1 MLFAKKKVLLYKKGV
16 IYLFISFFC
25 RNFAG
30 EFRNYN
36 KESNK
41 KMKKFLFIILI
52 TFLASPIANAQAMSD
67 DAVMEYVKKG
77 VKEGKSQQQ
86 LYKELMVK
94 GVTTTQLQRIK
105 DNYDRQKENRI
116 AKKGNDDVDT
126 QRVNPETRDDVA
138 PAQSDNMRLDVPEDT
153 IKVFGRDIFRNANLT
168 FEPSLNIAT
177 PVNYRLGP
185 GDQLQIEVWGAS
197 EANITQKV
205 TPDGYISIPD
215 IGPVNVNGLT
225 VQAATNRIKAKLSQ
239 IYSGMASSNVNLSTN
254 VKVSLGQIRTIQ
266 VNIMGE
272 VARPGTY
279 ALSSF
284 STVFHALYKAGGI
297 SQLGSLR
304 NIKVVRGGR
313 TVATVDVYDYIING
327 RSHSDIRLQ
336 EGDVILAS
344 PYEALVLIKG
354 NVRRPM
360 YYEMKNSESIRTLI
374 NYAGGFSNDAYTTA
388 VTVNRNNA
396 KERTVCTVDDMSFGV
411 FKVKDGD
418 EVSVG
423 AILDRYDNRIEIKGA
438 VYRPGFYELGK
449 NIQTVKELIEKADG
463 LLEDAFTNRAVLHR
477 ENPDKTLEV
486 ISLNVK
492 AILDGTEADITL
504 QKNDV
509 LFIPSKYDL
518 EAKGTLEILGEVYSP
533 GTFPYAA
540 NTKLEDLIIMAG
552 GMTESASKVRVDVTR
567 RINDPSSTKKQ
578 KEISKTFSFSVKD
591 GFVVEGEPG
600 FVLEPYDQVFVRRSP
615 GYAPKVNV
623 TVSGEVE
630 FEGDYPLNVRNERL
644 SDVIKK
650 AGGLTEFAYIEGAR
664 LERQMTPE
672 EYKQAQELMAIIQS
686 NNRIEGNDSIIV
698 TEVSRTYPIGI
709 DLARIMANPHS
720 PIDPVLQDGDVI
732 VIPQYMTTV
741 SVSGSVRKPNSVVYD
756 PDMKLKHYISEAGG
770 YAERARKSGTFIL
783 YPNGHIKELGK
794 RAKASEIMG
803 GSKIIVPQKGRSQW
817 NLGTTLSTIT
827 TSVSML
833 AVIASLVNTMK

>member
-1 MLFAKKKVLLYKKGV
+1 MKRIWILFFFALLA
-16 IYLFISFFC
+16 
-25 RNFAG
+25 AG
-30 EFRNYN
+30 G
-36 KESNK
+36 
-41 KMKKFLFIILI
+41 
-52 TFLASPIANAQAMSD
+52 ANAQAMSD
-67 DAVMEYVKKG
+67 DEVISYVKNA
-77 VKEGKSQQQ
+77 VNQGKSQQTI
-86 LYKELMVK
+86 YKEVVAR
-94 GVTTTQLQRIK
+94 GVSTSQLQRIK
-105 DNYDRQKENRI
+105 DKYEQQKEN
-116 AKKGNDDVDT
+116 AVVKKSNKNVDT
-126 QRVNPETRDDVA
+126 QRVNPEQAEDKA
-138 PAQSDNMRLDVPEDT
+138 PAQSNDMTVDGPEGG
-153 IKVFGRDIFRNANLT
+153 IKVFGRDIFRTANLT
-168 FEPSLNIAT
+168 FEPSMNIAT

-185 GDQLQIEVWGAS
+185 GDELQIEVWGAS
-197 EANITQKV
+197 ETNITQKV
-205 TPDGYISIPD
+205 SPDGYISIPNV
-215 IGPVNVNGLT
+215 GPVNVNGLT

-239 IYSGMASSNVNLSTN
+239 IYSGLASSNVNLSTH

-284 STVFHALYKAGGI
+284 STVFHALYKAGGM
-297 SQLGSLR
+297 SKMGSLR

-344 PYEALVLIKG
+344 PYDALVLIKG
-354 NVRRPM
+354 KVKRPM
-360 YYEMKNSESIRTLI
+360 YYEMKSSESIRTLI
-374 NYAGGFSNDAYTTA
+374 GFAGGFSNDAYRGA
-388 VTVNRNNA
+388 VTVDRNNT
-396 KERTVCTVDDMSFGV
+396 KERTVATVDDMNYGV

-418 EVSVG
+418 VVSVG
-423 AILDRYDNRIEIKGA
+423 EILDRYDNRIEVKGA
-438 VYRPGFYELGK
+438 VYRPGYYELGK
-449 NIQTVKELIEKADG
+449 DIQTVKDLIEKADG
-463 LLEDAFTNRAVLHR
+463 LLEYAFTNRAVLHR
-477 ENPDKTLEV
+477 ENDDKTLEV

-492 AILDGTEADITL
+492 AIIDGTEADVTL
-504 QKNDV
+504 HKNDV

-518 EAKGTLEILGEVYSP
+518 EQKGTLEIRGEVYKP
-533 GTFPYAA
+533 NVFPYAA

-552 GMTESASKVRVDVTR
+552 GLTESASTVRVDVTR
-567 RINDPSSTKKQ
+567 RIIDRKGTKKQ
-578 KEISKTFSFSVKD
+578 KEIAQTFSFGVKD

-615 GYAPKVNV
+615 GYSEKVNV

-630 FEGDYPLNVRNERL
+630 FEGDYSLNVRNERL
-644 SDVIKK
+644 SDVLEK

-672 EYKQAQELMAIIQS
+672 EYKQAQELMDMVAS
-686 NNRIEGNDSIIV
+686 NNKISGNDSIV
-698 TEVSRTYPIGI
+698 VPQVSRTYPVGI
-709 DLARIMANPHS
+709 DLKEILANPHS
-720 PIDPVLQDGDVI
+720 AIDPVLQDGDVI

-756 PDMKLKHYISEAGG
+756 PKMKLKDYISEAGG

-783 YPNGHIKELGK
+783 YPNGHIKELG
-794 RAKASEIMG
+794 RNASAKDIIG
-803 GSKIIVPQKGRSQW
+803 GSKIVVPQKGRSQW

-833 AVIASLVNTMK
+833 AVIASLINTMK

>member
-1 MLFAKKKVLLYKKGV
+1 MKRIWILFFFALLA
-16 IYLFISFFC
+16 
-25 RNFAG
+25 AG
-30 EFRNYN
+30 G
-36 KESNK
+36 
-41 KMKKFLFIILI
+41 
-52 TFLASPIANAQAMSD
+52 ANAQAMSD
-67 DAVMEYVKKG
+67 DEVISYVKNA
-77 VKEGKSQQQ
+77 VNQGKSQQTI
-86 LYKELMVK
+86 YKEVVAR
-94 GVTTTQLQRIK
+94 GVSTSQLQRIK
-105 DNYDRQKENRI
+105 DKYEQQKEN
-116 AKKGNDDVDT
+116 AVVKKSNKNVDT
-126 QRVNPETRDDVA
+126 QRVNPEQAEDKA
-138 PAQSDNMRLDVPEDT
+138 PAQSNDMTVDGPEGG
-153 IKVFGRDIFRNANLT
+153 IKVFGRDIFRTANLT
-168 FEPSLNIAT
+168 FEPSMNIAT

-215 IGPVNVNGLT
+215 VGPVNVNGLT

-239 IYSGMASSNVNLSTN
+239 IYSGLASSNVNLSTH

-284 STVFHALYKAGGI
+284 STVFHALYKAGGM
-297 SQLGSLR
+297 SKMGSLR

-344 PYEALVLIKG
+344 PYDALVLIKG
-354 NVRRPM
+354 KVKRPM
-360 YYEMKNSESIRTLI
+360 YYEMKSSESIRTLI
-374 NYAGGFSNDAYTTA
+374 GFAGGFSNDAYRGA
-388 VTVNRNNA
+388 VTVDRNNT
-396 KERTVCTVDDMSFGV
+396 KERTVATVDDMNYGV

-418 EVSVG
+418 VVSVG
-423 AILDRYDNRIEIKGA
+423 EILDRYDNRIEVKGA
-438 VYRPGFYELGK
+438 VYRPGYYELGK
-449 NIQTVKELIEKADG
+449 DIQTVKDLIEKADG
-463 LLEDAFTNRAVLHR
+463 LLEYAFTNRAVLHR
-477 ENPDKTLEV
+477 ENDDKTLEV

-492 AILDGTEADITL
+492 AIIDGTEADVTL
-504 QKNDV
+504 HKNDV

-518 EAKGTLEILGEVYSP
+518 EQKGTLEIRGEVYKP
-533 GTFPYAA
+533 NVFPYAA
-540 NTKLEDLIIMAG
+540 NTKLQDLIIMAG
-552 GMTESASKVRVDVTR
+552 GLTESASTVRVDVTR
-567 RINDPSSTKKQ
+567 RIIDRKGTKKQ
-578 KEISKTFSFSVKD
+578 KEIAQTFSFGVKD

-615 GYAPKVNV
+615 GYSEKVNV

-630 FEGDYPLNVRNERL
+630 FEGDYSLNVRNERL
-644 SDVIKK
+644 SDVLEK

-672 EYKQAQELMAIIQS
+672 EYKQAQELMDMVAS
-686 NNRIEGNDSIIV
+686 NNKISGNDSIV
-698 TEVSRTYPIGI
+698 VPQVSRTYPVGI
-709 DLARIMANPHS
+709 DLKEILANPHS
-720 PIDPVLQDGDVI
+720 AIDPVLQDGDVI

-756 PDMKLKHYISEAGG
+756 PKMKLKDYISEAGG

-783 YPNGHIKELGK
+783 YPNGHIKELG
-794 RAKASEIMG
+794 RNASAKDIMG

-817 NLGTTLSTIT
+817 NLATTLTSVT

-833 AVIASLVNTMK
+833 AVIATLINAMK

>member
-1 MLFAKKKVLLYKKGV
+1 MKRIWILFFFALLA
-16 IYLFISFFC
+16 
-25 RNFAG
+25 AG
-30 EFRNYN
+30 G
-36 KESNK
+36 
-41 KMKKFLFIILI
+41 
-52 TFLASPIANAQAMSD
+52 ANAQAMSD
-67 DAVMEYVKKG
+67 DEVISYVKNA
-77 VKEGKSQQQ
+77 VNQGKSQQTI
-86 LYKELMVK
+86 YKEVVAR
-94 GVTTTQLQRIK
+94 GVSTSQLQRIK
-105 DNYDRQKENRI
+105 DKYEQQKEN
-116 AKKGNDDVDT
+116 AVVKKSNKNVDT
-126 QRVNPETRDDVA
+126 QRVNPEQAEDKA
-138 PAQSDNMRLDVPEDT
+138 PAQSNDMTVDGPEGG
-153 IKVFGRDIFRNANLT
+153 IKVFGRDIFRTANLT
-168 FEPSLNIAT
+168 FEPSMNIAT

-197 EANITQKV
+197 ETNITQKV
-205 TPDGYISIPD
+205 SPDGYISIPNV
-215 IGPVNVNGLT
+215 GPVNVNGLT

-239 IYSGMASSNVNLSTN
+239 IYSGLASSNVNLSTH

-284 STVFHALYKAGGI
+284 STVFHALYKAGGM
-297 SQLGSLR
+297 SKMGSLR

-344 PYEALVLIKG
+344 PYDALVLIKG
-354 NVRRPM
+354 KVKRPM
-360 YYEMKNSESIRTLI
+360 YYEMKSSESIRTLI
-374 NYAGGFSNDAYTTA
+374 GFAGGFSNDAYRGA
-388 VTVNRNNA
+388 VTVDRNNT
-396 KERTVCTVDDMSFGV
+396 KERTVATVDDMNYGV

-418 EVSVG
+418 VVSVG
-423 AILDRYDNRIEIKGA
+423 EILDRYDNRIEVKGA
-438 VYRPGFYELGK
+438 VYRPGYYELGK
-449 NIQTVKELIEKADG
+449 DIQTVKDLIEKADG
-463 LLEDAFTNRAVLHR
+463 LLEYAFTNRAVLHR
-477 ENPDKTLEV
+477 ENDDKTLEV

-492 AILDGTEADITL
+492 AIIDGTEADVTL
-504 QKNDV
+504 HKNDV

-518 EAKGTLEILGEVYSP
+518 EQKGTLEIRGEVYKP
-533 GTFPYAA
+533 NVFPYAA

-552 GMTESASKVRVDVTR
+552 GLTESASTVRVDVTR
-567 RINDPSSTKKQ
+567 RIIDRKGTKKQ
-578 KEISKTFSFSVKD
+578 KEIAQTFSFGVKD

-615 GYAPKVNV
+615 GYSEKVNV

-630 FEGDYPLNVRNERL
+630 FEGDYSLNVRNERL
-644 SDVIKK
+644 SDVLEK

-672 EYKQAQELMAIIQS
+672 EYKQAQELMDMVAS
-686 NNRIEGNDSIIV
+686 NNKVSGNDSIV
-698 TEVSRTYPIGI
+698 VPQVSRTYPVGI
-709 DLARIMANPHS
+709 DLKEILANPHS
-720 PIDPVLQDGDVI
+720 AIDPVLQDGDVI

-756 PDMKLKHYISEAGG
+756 PKMKLKDYISEAGG

-783 YPNGHIKELGK
+783 YPNGHIKELG
-794 RAKASEIMG
+794 RNASAKDIMG
-803 GSKIIVPQKGRSQW
+803 GSKIVVPQKGRSQW

-833 AVIASLVNTMK
+833 AVIASLINTMK

>member
-1 MLFAKKKVLLYKKGV
+1 MKRIWILFFFALLA
-16 IYLFISFFC
+16 
-25 RNFAG
+25 AG
-30 EFRNYN
+30 G
-36 KESNK
+36 
-41 KMKKFLFIILI
+41 
-52 TFLASPIANAQAMSD
+52 ANAQAMSD
-67 DAVMEYVKKG
+67 DEVISYVKNA
-77 VKEGKSQQQ
+77 VNQGKSQQTI
-86 LYKELMVK
+86 YKEVVAR
-94 GVTTTQLQRIK
+94 GVSTSQLQRIK
-105 DNYDRQKENRI
+105 DKYEQQKEN
-116 AKKGNDDVDT
+116 AVVKKSNKNVDT
-126 QRVNPETRDDVA
+126 QRVNPEQAEDKA
-138 PAQSDNMRLDVPEDT
+138 PAQSNDMTVDGPEGG
-153 IKVFGRDIFRNANLT
+153 IKVFGRDIFRTANLT
-168 FEPSLNIAT
+168 FEPSMNIAT

-185 GDQLQIEVWGAS
+185 GDELQIEVWGAS

-205 TPDGYISIPD
+205 SPDGYISIPNV
-215 IGPVNVNGLT
+215 GPVNVNGLT

-239 IYSGMASSNVNLSTN
+239 IYSGLASSNVNLSTN

-284 STVFHALYKAGGI
+284 STVFHALYKAGGM
-297 SQLGSLR
+297 SKMGSLR

-344 PYEALVLIKG
+344 PYDALVLIKG
-354 NVRRPM
+354 KVKRPM
-360 YYEMKNSESIRTLI
+360 YYEMKSSESIRTLI
-374 NYAGGFSNDAYTTA
+374 GFAGGFSNDAYRGA
-388 VTVNRNNA
+388 VTVDRNNT
-396 KERTVCTVDDMSFGV
+396 KERTVATVDDMNYGV

-418 EVSVG
+418 VVSVG
-423 AILDRYDNRIEIKGA
+423 EILDRYDNRIEVKGA
-438 VYRPGFYELGK
+438 VYRPGYYELGK
-449 NIQTVKELIEKADG
+449 DIQTVKDLIEKADG
-463 LLEDAFTNRAVLHR
+463 LLEYAFTNRAVLHR
-477 ENPDKTLEV
+477 ENDDKTLEV

-492 AILDGTEADITL
+492 AIIDGTEADVTL
-504 QKNDV
+504 HKNDV

-518 EAKGTLEILGEVYSP
+518 EQKGTLEIRGEVYKP
-533 GTFPYAA
+533 NVFPYAA

-552 GMTESASKVRVDVTR
+552 GLTESASTVRVDVTR
-567 RINDPSSTKKQ
+567 RIIDRKETKKQ
-578 KEISKTFSFSVKD
+578 KEIAQTFSFGVKD

-615 GYAPKVNV
+615 GYSEKVNV

-630 FEGDYPLNVRNERL
+630 FEGDYSLNVRNERL
-644 SDVIKK
+644 SDVLEK

-672 EYKQAQELMAIIQS
+672 EYKQAQELMDMVAS
-686 NNRIEGNDSIIV
+686 NNKVSGNDSIV
-698 TEVSRTYPIGI
+698 VPQVSRTYPVGI
-709 DLARIMANPHS
+709 DLKEILANPHS
-720 PIDPVLQDGDVI
+720 AIDPVLQDGDVI

-756 PDMKLKHYISEAGG
+756 PKMKLKDYISEAGG

-783 YPNGHIKELGK
+783 YPNGHIKELG
-794 RAKASEIMG
+794 RNASAKDIMG

-817 NLGTTLSTIT
+817 NLATTLTSVT

-833 AVIASLVNTMK
+833 AVIATLINAMK

>member
-1 MLFAKKKVLLYKKGV
+1 MKRIWILFFFALLA
-16 IYLFISFFC
+16 
-25 RNFAG
+25 AG
-30 EFRNYN
+30 G
-36 KESNK
+36 
-41 KMKKFLFIILI
+41 
-52 TFLASPIANAQAMSD
+52 ANAQAMSD
-67 DAVMEYVKKG
+67 DEVISYVKNA
-77 VKEGKSQQQ
+77 VNQGKSQQTI
-86 LYKELMVK
+86 YKEVVAR
-94 GVTTTQLQRIK
+94 GVSTSQLQRIK
-105 DNYDRQKENRI
+105 DKYEQQKEN
-116 AKKGNDDVDT
+116 AVTSKSNQNVDT
-126 QRVNPETRDDVA
+126 QRVNPEQAEDKA
-138 PAQSDNMRLDVPEDT
+138 PAQSNDMNVDGPEGG
-153 IKVFGRDIFRNANLT
+153 IKVFGRDIFRTANLT
-168 FEPSLNIAT
+168 FEPSMNIAT

-197 EANITQKV
+197 ETNITQKV
-205 TPDGYISIPD
+205 SPDGYISIPNV
-215 IGPVNVNGLT
+215 GPVNVNGLT

-239 IYSGMASSNVNLSTN
+239 IYSGLASSNVNLSTH

-284 STVFHALYKAGGI
+284 STVFHALYKAGGM
-297 SQLGSLR
+297 SKMGSLR

-344 PYEALVLIKG
+344 PYDALVLIKG
-354 NVRRPM
+354 KVKRPM
-360 YYEMKNSESIRTLI
+360 YYEMKSSESIRTLI
-374 NYAGGFSNDAYTTA
+374 GFAGGFSNDAYRGA
-388 VTVNRNNA
+388 VTVDRNNT
-396 KERTVCTVDDMSFGV
+396 KERTVATVDDMNYGV

-418 EVSVG
+418 VVSVG
-423 AILDRYDNRIEIKGA
+423 EILDRYDNRIEVKGA
-438 VYRPGFYELGK
+438 VYRPGYYELGK
-449 NIQTVKELIEKADG
+449 DIQTVKDLIEKADG
-463 LLEDAFTNRAVLHR
+463 LLEYAFTNRAVLHR
-477 ENPDKTLEV
+477 ENDDKTLEV

-492 AILDGTEADITL
+492 AIIDGTEADVTL
-504 QKNDV
+504 RKNDV

-518 EAKGTLEILGEVYSP
+518 EQKGTLEIRGEVYKP
-533 GTFPYAA
+533 NVFPYAA

-552 GMTESASKVRVDVTR
+552 GLTESASTVRVDVTR
-567 RINDPSSTKKQ
+567 RIIDRKGTKKQ
-578 KEISKTFSFSVKD
+578 KEIAQTFSFGVKD

-615 GYAPKVNV
+615 GYSEKVNV

-630 FEGDYPLNVRNERL
+630 FEGDYSLNVRNERL
-644 SDVIKK
+644 SDVLEK

-672 EYKQAQELMAIIQS
+672 EYKQAQELMDMVAS
-686 NNRIEGNDSIIV
+686 NNKVSGNDSIV
-698 TEVSRTYPIGI
+698 VPQVSRTYPVGI
-709 DLARIMANPHS
+709 DLKEILANPHS
-720 PIDPVLQDGDVI
+720 AIDPVLQDGDVI

-756 PDMKLKHYISEAGG
+756 PKMKLKDYISEAGG

-783 YPNGHIKELGK
+783 YPNGHIKELG
-794 RAKASEIMG
+794 RKASAKDIIG

-817 NLGTTLSTIT
+817 NLGTTLTSIT

-833 AVIASLVNTMK
+833 AVIASLINATK

>member
-1 MLFAKKKVLLYKKGV
+1 MMKRIWILFFFALL
-16 IYLFISFFC
+16 
-25 RNFAG
+25 A
-30 EFRNYN
+30 
-36 KESNK
+36 
-41 KMKKFLFIILI
+41 
-52 TFLASPIANAQAMSD
+52 ASGANAQAMSD
-67 DAVMEYVKKG
+67 DEVMSYVKNAASQ
-77 VKEGKSQQQ
+77 GKSQQTI
-86 LYKELMVK
+86 YRELVVR
-94 GVTTTQLQRIK
+94 GVSTSQLQRLK
-105 DNYDRQKENRI
+105 AKYEQQKANAVARR
-116 AKKGNDDVDT
+116 GNDSVDT
-126 QRVNPETRDDVA
+126 QRVNTE
-138 PAQSDNMRLDVPEDT
+138 LDEVRTKQNDYPRIEDEQDS

-168 FEPSLNIAT
+168 FEPSMNIAT

-215 IGPVNVNGLT
+215 VGPVNVNGLT

-239 IYSGMASSNVNLSTN
+239 IYSGMNSSNVNLSTH

-284 STVFHALYKAGGI
+284 STVFHALYKAGGM
-297 SQLGSLR
+297 SKMGSLR

-344 PYEALVLIKG
+344 PYDALVLIKG
-354 NVRRPM
+354 KVKRPM
-360 YYEMKNSESIRTLI
+360 YYEMKSSESIRTLI
-374 NYAGGFSNDAYTTA
+374 GFAGGFSNDAYRGA
-388 VTVNRNNA
+388 VTVDRNNT
-396 KERTVCTVDDMSFGV
+396 KERTVATVDDMNYGV

-418 EVSVG
+418 VVSVG
-423 AILDRYDNRIEIKGA
+423 EILDRYDNRIEVKGA
-438 VYRPGFYELGK
+438 VYRPGYYELGK
-449 NIQTVKELIEKADG
+449 DIQTVKDLIEKADG
-463 LLEDAFTNRAVLHR
+463 LLEYAFTNRAVLHR
-477 ENPDKTLEV
+477 ENDDKTLEV

-492 AILDGTEADITL
+492 AIIDGTEADVTL
-504 QKNDV
+504 HKNDV

-518 EAKGTLEILGEVYSP
+518 EQKGTLEIRGEVYKP
-533 GTFPYAA
+533 NVFPYAA

-552 GMTESASKVRVDVTR
+552 GLTESASTVRVDVTR
-567 RINDPSSTKKQ
+567 RIIDRKGTKKQ
-578 KEISKTFSFSVKD
+578 KEIAQTFSFGVKD

-615 GYAPKVNV
+615 GYSEKVNV

-630 FEGDYPLNVRNERL
+630 FEGDYSLNVRNERL
-644 SDVIKK
+644 SDVLEK

-672 EYKQAQELMAIIQS
+672 EYKQAQELMDMVAS
-686 NNRIEGNDSIIV
+686 NNKVSGNDSIV
-698 TEVSRTYPIGI
+698 VPQVSRTYPVGI
-709 DLARIMANPHS
+709 DLKEILANPHS
-720 PIDPVLQDGDVI
+720 AIDPVLQDGDVI

-756 PDMKLKHYISEAGG
+756 PKMKLKDYISEAGG

-783 YPNGHIKELGK
+783 YPNGHIKELG
-794 RAKASEIMG
+794 RNASAKDIMG

-833 AVIASLVNTMK
+833 AVIASLINTMK

>member
-1 MLFAKKKVLLYKKGV
+1 M
-16 IYLFISFFC
+16 
-25 RNFAG
+25 
-30 EFRNYN
+30 
-36 KESNK
+36 
-41 KMKKFLFIILI
+41 MKKIWILFFFAL
-52 TFLASPIANAQAMSD
+52 LAAGGANAQAMSD
-67 DAVMEYVKKG
+67 DEVISYVKNA
-77 VKEGKSQQQ
+77 VNQGKSQQTI
-86 LYKELMVK
+86 YKEVVAR
-94 GVTTTQLQRIK
+94 GVSTSQLQRIK
-105 DNYDRQKENRI
+105 DKYEQQKEN
-116 AKKGNDDVDT
+116 AVVKKSNKNVDT
-126 QRVNPETRDDVA
+126 QRVNPEQAEDKA
-138 PAQSDNMRLDVPEDT
+138 PAQSNDMNVDGPEEG
-153 IKVFGRDIFRNANLT
+153 IKVFGRDIFRTANLT
-168 FEPSLNIAT
+168 FEPSMNIAT

-185 GDQLQIEVWGAS
+185 GDELQIEVWGAS
-197 EANITQKV
+197 ETNITQKV
-205 TPDGYISIPD
+205 SPDGYISIPNV
-215 IGPVNVNGLT
+215 GPVNVNGLT

-239 IYSGMASSNVNLSTN
+239 IYSGLASSNVNLSTH

-284 STVFHALYKAGGI
+284 STVFHALYKAGGM
-297 SQLGSLR
+297 SKMGSLR

-344 PYEALVLIKG
+344 PYDALVLIKG
-354 NVRRPM
+354 KVKRPM
-360 YYEMKNSESIRTLI
+360 YYEMKSSESIRTLI
-374 NYAGGFSNDAYTTA
+374 GFAGGFSNDAYRGA
-388 VTVNRNNA
+388 VTVDRNNT
-396 KERTVCTVDDMSFGV
+396 KERTVATVDDMNYGV

-418 EVSVG
+418 VVSVG
-423 AILDRYDNRIEIKGA
+423 EILDRYDNRIEVKGA
-438 VYRPGFYELGK
+438 VYRPGYYELGK
-449 NIQTVKELIEKADG
+449 DIQTVKDLIEKADG
-463 LLEDAFTNRAVLHR
+463 LLEYAFTNRAVLHR
-477 ENPDKTLEV
+477 ENDDKTLEV

-492 AILDGTEADITL
+492 AIIDGTEADVTL
-504 QKNDV
+504 HKNDV

-518 EAKGTLEILGEVYSP
+518 EQKGTLEIRGEVYKP
-533 GTFPYAA
+533 NVFPYAA

-552 GMTESASKVRVDVTR
+552 GLTESASTVRVDVTR
-567 RINDPSSTKKQ
+567 RIIDRKGTKKQ
-578 KEISKTFSFSVKD
+578 KEIAQTFSFGVKD

-615 GYAPKVNV
+615 GYSEKVNV

-630 FEGDYPLNVRNERL
+630 FEGDYSLNVRNERL
-644 SDVIKK
+644 SDVLEK

-672 EYKQAQELMAIIQS
+672 EYKQAQELMDMVAS
-686 NNRIEGNDSIIV
+686 NNKISGNDSIV
-698 TEVSRTYPIGI
+698 VPQVSRTYPVGI
-709 DLARIMANPHS
+709 DLKEILANPHS
-720 PIDPVLQDGDVI
+720 AIDPVLQDGDVI

-756 PDMKLKHYISEAGG
+756 PKMKLKDYISEAGG

-783 YPNGHIKELGK
+783 YPNGHIKELG
-794 RAKASEIMG
+794 RNASAKDIMG

-817 NLGTTLSTIT
+817 NLATTLTSVT

-833 AVIASLVNTMK
+833 AVIATLINAMK

>member
-1 MLFAKKKVLLYKKGV
+1 MKRIWILFFFALLA
-16 IYLFISFFC
+16 
-25 RNFAG
+25 AG
-30 EFRNYN
+30 G
-36 KESNK
+36 
-41 KMKKFLFIILI
+41 
-52 TFLASPIANAQAMSD
+52 ANAQAMSD
-67 DAVMEYVKKG
+67 DEVISYVKNA
-77 VKEGKSQQQ
+77 VNQGKSQQTI
-86 LYKELMVK
+86 YKEVVAR
-94 GVTTTQLQRIK
+94 GVSTSQLQRIK
-105 DNYDRQKENRI
+105 DKYEQQKEN
-116 AKKGNDDVDT
+116 AVVKKSNKNVDT
-126 QRVNPETRDDVA
+126 QRVNPEQAEDKA
-138 PAQSDNMRLDVPEDT
+138 PAQSNDMTVDGPEGG
-153 IKVFGRDIFRNANLT
+153 IKVFGRDIFRTANLT
-168 FEPSLNIAT
+168 FEPSMNIAT

-185 GDQLQIEVWGAS
+185 GDELQIEVWGAS
-197 EANITQKV
+197 ETNITQKV
-205 TPDGYISIPD
+205 SPDGYISIPNV
-215 IGPVNVNGLT
+215 GPVNVNGLT

-239 IYSGMASSNVNLSTN
+239 IYSGLASSNVNLSTH

-284 STVFHALYKAGGI
+284 STVFHALYKAGGM
-297 SQLGSLR
+297 SKMGSLR

-344 PYEALVLIKG
+344 PYDALVLIKG
-354 NVRRPM
+354 KVKRPM
-360 YYEMKNSESIRTLI
+360 YYEMKSSESIRTLI
-374 NYAGGFSNDAYTTA
+374 GFAGGFSNDAYRGA
-388 VTVNRNNA
+388 VTVDRNNT
-396 KERTVCTVDDMSFGV
+396 KEKTVATVDDMNYGV

-418 EVSVG
+418 VVSVG
-423 AILDRYDNRIEIKGA
+423 EILDRYDNRIEVKGA
-438 VYRPGFYELGK
+438 VYRPGYYELGK
-449 NIQTVKELIEKADG
+449 DIQTVKDLIEKADG
-463 LLEDAFTNRAVLHR
+463 LLEYAFTNRAVLHR
-477 ENPDKTLEV
+477 ENDDKTLEV

-492 AILDGTEADITL
+492 AIIDGTEADVTL
-504 QKNDV
+504 RKNDV

-518 EAKGTLEILGEVYSP
+518 EQKGTLEIRGEVYKP
-533 GTFPYAA
+533 NVFPYAA

-552 GMTESASKVRVDVTR
+552 GLTESASTVRVDVTR
-567 RINDPSSTKKQ
+567 RIIDRKGTKKQ
-578 KEISKTFSFSVKD
+578 KEIAQTFSFGVKD

-615 GYAPKVNV
+615 GYSEKVNV

-630 FEGDYPLNVRNERL
+630 FEGDYSLNVRNERL
-644 SDVIKK
+644 SDVLEK

-672 EYKQAQELMAIIQS
+672 EYKQAQELMDMVAS
-686 NNRIEGNDSIIV
+686 NNKVSGNDSIV
-698 TEVSRTYPIGI
+698 VPQVSRTYPVGI
-709 DLARIMANPHS
+709 DLKEILANPHS
-720 PIDPVLQDGDVI
+720 AIDPVLQDGDVI

-756 PDMKLKHYISEAGG
+756 PKMKLKDYISEAGG

-783 YPNGHIKELGK
+783 YPNGHIKELG
-794 RAKASEIMG
+794 RNASAKDIMG

-817 NLGTTLSTIT
+817 NLATTLTSVT

-833 AVIASLVNTMK
+833 AVIATLINAMK

>member
-1 MLFAKKKVLLYKKGV
+1 MKRIWILFFFALLA
-16 IYLFISFFC
+16 
-25 RNFAG
+25 AG
-30 EFRNYN
+30 G
-36 KESNK
+36 
-41 KMKKFLFIILI
+41 
-52 TFLASPIANAQAMSD
+52 ANAQAMSD
-67 DAVMEYVKKG
+67 DEVISYVKNA
-77 VKEGKSQQQ
+77 VNQGKSQQTI
-86 LYKELMVK
+86 YKEVVAR
-94 GVTTTQLQRIK
+94 GVSTSQLQRIK
-105 DNYDRQKENRI
+105 DKYEQQKEN
-116 AKKGNDDVDT
+116 AVVKKSNKNVDT
-126 QRVNPETRDDVA
+126 QRVNPEQAEDKA
-138 PAQSDNMRLDVPEDT
+138 PAQSNDMTVDGPEGG
-153 IKVFGRDIFRNANLT
+153 IKVFGRDIFRTANLT
-168 FEPSLNIAT
+168 FEPSMNIAT

-185 GDQLQIEVWGAS
+185 GDELQIEVWGAS
-197 EANITQKV
+197 ETNITQKV
-205 TPDGYISIPD
+205 SPDGYISIPNV
-215 IGPVNVNGLT
+215 GPVNVNGLT

-239 IYSGMASSNVNLSTN
+239 IYSGLASSNVNLSTH

-284 STVFHALYKAGGI
+284 STVFHALYKAGGM
-297 SQLGSLR
+297 SKMGSLR

-344 PYEALVLIKG
+344 PYDALVLIKG
-354 NVRRPM
+354 KVKRPM
-360 YYEMKNSESIRTLI
+360 YYEMKSSESIRTLI
-374 NYAGGFSNDAYTTA
+374 GFAGGFSNDAYRGA
-388 VTVNRNNA
+388 VTVDRNNT
-396 KERTVCTVDDMSFGV
+396 KERTVATVDDMNYGV

-418 EVSVG
+418 VVSVG
-423 AILDRYDNRIEIKGA
+423 EILDRYDNRIEVKGA
-438 VYRPGFYELGK
+438 VYRPGYYELGK
-449 NIQTVKELIEKADG
+449 DIQTVKDLIEKADG
-463 LLEDAFTNRAVLHR
+463 LLEYAFTNRAVLHR
-477 ENPDKTLEV
+477 ENDDKTLEV

-492 AILDGTEADITL
+492 AIIDGTEADVTL
-504 QKNDV
+504 HKNDV

-518 EAKGTLEILGEVYSP
+518 EQKGTLEIRGEVYKP
-533 GTFPYAA
+533 NVFPYAA

-552 GMTESASKVRVDVTR
+552 GLTESASTVRVDVTR
-567 RINDPSSTKKQ
+567 RIIDRKGTKKQ
-578 KEISKTFSFSVKD
+578 KEIAQTFSFGVKD

-615 GYAPKVNV
+615 GYSEKVNV

-630 FEGDYPLNVRNERL
+630 FEGDYSLNVRNERL
-644 SDVIKK
+644 SDVLEK

-672 EYKQAQELMAIIQS
+672 EYKQAQELMDMVAS
-686 NNRIEGNDSIIV
+686 NNKISGNDSIV
-698 TEVSRTYPIGI
+698 VPQVSRTYPVGI
-709 DLARIMANPHS
+709 DLKEILANPHS
-720 PIDPVLQDGDVI
+720 AIDPVLQDGDVI

-756 PDMKLKHYISEAGG
+756 PKMKLKDYISEAGG

-783 YPNGHIKELGK
+783 YPNGHIKELG
-794 RAKASEIMG
+794 RNASAKDIIG
-803 GSKIIVPQKGRSQW
+803 GSKIVVPQKGKSQW

-833 AVIASLVNTMK
+833 AVIASLINTMK